1 MTLSVN
7 EYNRIWKRGVS
18 ISYDLKQLVIQ
29 FLLDNGANPTTSSI
43 PRGLLPLCTRTYKI
57 AKPTVYCLW
66 KRYCF
71 TGQLDTPVRINQNKR
86 LLSEEDHQFIKQL
99 VLLDLTIYKTEI
111 RDKIYQYSNSPP
123 PSISISTVS
132 RTVRHRLG
140 ILKWTRKRVQR
151 SCKDRW
157 NHCNILYTRNFMDH
171 VSSFNPYHVR
181 FVDECSFNVN
191 SGTRYYGSAEVGSRA
206 LHISK
211 HNVGPNYTLF
221 LMLGLNN
228 KLFAYVSEGA
238 SDSNT
243 YIEFVHQAV
252 NSYNINGEPVL
263 YPGCCIVTDRAPIHG
278 QRALLVLEPYLNERD
293 IQHFFLPSY
302 SPCLNPVEEFFSIVK
317 GLMHTREFQTM
328 LQYYVP
334 TAIYKSVSHVPPNIV
349 YKLFRNVSCNY
360 MNL

>member
-1 MTLSVN
+1 MSFTYTVYLNLMTLSVN

-29 FLLDNGANPTTSSI
+29 FLLDNRANPTMCSI
-43 PRGLLPLCTRTYKI
+43 PRGLLPVCTRTYKI
-57 AKPTVYCLW
+57 AKPTVYHLW

-71 TGQLDTPVRINQNKR
+71 TGQLDTPERIQVNQNKR

-99 VLLDLTIYKTEI
+99 VLLDPTIYKTEI

-123 PSISISTVS
+123 PSLSISTIS
-132 RTVRHRLG
+132 RTVQHRLG
-140 ILKWTRKRVQR
+140 ILKWTRKHVQC

-191 SGTRYYGSAEVGSRA
+191 SGTRYYGSVEVGSRA

-228 KLFAYVSEGA
+228 KLFAYVSEG
-238 SDSNT
+238 
-243 YIEFVHQAV
+243 
-252 NSYNINGEPVL
+252 L
-263 YPGCCIVTDRAPIHG
+263 
-278 QRALLVLEPYLNERD
+278 
-293 IQHFFLPSY
+293 
-302 SPCLNPVEEFFSIVK
+302 
-317 GLMHTREFQTM
+317 
-328 LQYYVP
+328 
-334 TAIYKSVSHVPPNIV
+334 
-349 YKLFRNVSCNY
+349 
-360 MNL
+360 